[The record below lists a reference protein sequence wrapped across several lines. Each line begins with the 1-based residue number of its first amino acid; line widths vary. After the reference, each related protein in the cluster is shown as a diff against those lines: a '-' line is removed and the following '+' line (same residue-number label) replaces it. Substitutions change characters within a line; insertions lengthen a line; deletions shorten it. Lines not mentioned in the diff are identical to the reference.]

1 MRIAVVNSLRVSGGG
16 EKWAVRLAPCWQE
29 RGHQV
34 CILCQPGSGLEKLA
48 QAAGL
53 DAVPTVMR
61 HDLSLPGVFAIAT
74 QLRRFRPDLVLCCNE
89 RAYRLT
95 VPASLLAGRPPL
107 VYRNGLSATFK
118 NRSINRWLFGPV
130 RRMVV
135 NSRELR
141 EEMAGYGWIAP
152 ERLRIIRNGIDTSLY
167 RRDDGA
173 RAKIR
178 QEFGTPGEVPV
189 AAVIARLTEDKG
201 QAETLRAFAAAT
213 QTQPSAALWLA
224 GEGNPA
230 EFKALAG
237 ELGIGERVRFLG
249 FRSDIPAVLQ
259 AVDVVVQA
267 SFREGLGNS
276 ILEAMAAGRAV
287 VASRVGGFTDLVSSG
302 KNGVLVNPGDVP
314 ELQAALLRV
323 MGDPDLR
330 ATLGEA
336 ARRKVEAEYRLE
348 GEADEWCRLFQE
360 IAQGQPE
367 AAPLPA
373 PGVGLR

>member
-1 MRIAVVNSLRVSGGG
+1 MRIAVVNSLRVTGGG

-34 CILCQPGSGLEKLA
+34 RILCQPGSGLEKLA
-48 QAAGL
+48 QGAHLETA
-53 DAVPTVMR
+53 PTVMR
-61 HDLSLPGVFAIAT
+61 HDLSLPGVFAIAG
-74 QLRRFRPDLVLCCNE
+74 QLRRFHPDLVLCCNE

-95 VPASLLAGRPPL
+95 VPASLMAGRPPL

-118 NRSINRWLFGPV
+118 NRSVNRWLFGPV

-141 EEMAGYGWIAP
+141 DEMASYGWIARD
-152 ERLRIIRNGIDTSLY
+152 RLQIIRNGIDTSLY
-167 RRDDGA
+167 RRDDEA
-173 RAKIR
+173 RARIR
-178 QEFGTPGEVPV
+178 QELGTPAEAPV

-201 QAETLRAFAAAT
+201 QAETLRAFAGAT
-213 QTQPSAALWLA
+213 KSHPTAELWLA
-224 GEGNPA
+224 GEGNPSGLR
-230 EFKALAG
+230 ALAG
-237 ELGIGERVRFLG
+237 ELGIGERVRLLG

-259 AVDVVVQA
+259 AVDLVVQA

-276 ILEAMAAGRAV
+276 ILEAMAAGRV
-287 VASRVGGFTDLVSSG
+287 VIASNVGGFTDLVSSG
-302 KNGVLVNPGDVP
+302 ENGALVAPGDVA
-314 ELQAALLRV
+314 ELQAALEPLI
-323 MGDPDLR
+323 GDREQR

-336 ARRKVEAEYRLE
+336 ARRKVEAEYRLA

-360 IAQGQPE
+360 IAQGQAE